1 MERNVNFSERP
12 GQMDWGKQK
21 IVPLNIVEE
30 TTTDEN
36 GNEKKSYHADLV
48 QKVEQPV
55 TVDRIVD
62 AAIASEY
69 DDEAQKRIMR
79 NITSENDPEVESY
92 KKFVNEVK
100 ASAIAAGY
108 E

>member
-12 GQMDWGKQK
+12 TPMDWGKQK

-36 GNEKKSYHADLV
+36 GKEKKNYRADLV
-48 QKVEQPV
+48 QKVNEPL
-55 TVDRIVD
+55 TADNIVD

-69 DDEAQKRIMR
+69 SEEALKRIMR
-79 NITSENDPEVESY
+79 NIASEGDPEVESY
-92 KKFVNEVK
+92 KQFVNEVK

>member
-12 GQMDWGKQK
+12 EPMAWGDKK

-36 GNEKKSYHADLV
+36 GNEKKTFHADIV
-48 QKVEQPV
+48 PKVAQPLNV
-55 TVDRIVD
+55 NNIVD
-62 AAIASEY
+62 AAITSEY
-69 DDEAQKRIMR
+69 SEEAQKRIMR
-79 NITSENDPEVESY
+79 NMASEGDAEVESY
-92 KKFVNEVK
+92 KRFVNEIT
-100 ASAIAAGY
+100 ASAKAAGY

>member
-12 GQMDWGKQK
+12 TPMDWGQQK

-30 TTTDEN
+30 KTTDEN
-36 GNEKKSYHADLV
+36 GNEKKNYRADLV
-48 QKVEQPV
+48 QKVNQPI
-55 TVDRIVD
+55 TADNIVD

-69 DDEAQKRIMR
+69 DKETLNRIMR
-79 NITSENDPEVESY
+79 NVATEGNPEVEAY
-92 KKFVNEVK
+92 KSFINEVRT
-100 ASAIAAGY
+100 SAIAAVY